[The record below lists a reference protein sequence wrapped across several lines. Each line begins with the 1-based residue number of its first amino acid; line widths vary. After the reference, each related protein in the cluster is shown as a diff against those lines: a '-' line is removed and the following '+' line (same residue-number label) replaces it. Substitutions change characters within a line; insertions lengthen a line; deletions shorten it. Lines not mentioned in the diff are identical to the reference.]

1 MNKNLYVIIFV
12 VVLILI
18 TASVTVVV
26 FTNHLNNK
34 YLNDTNEL
42 QKPQEPQE
50 PQDIA
55 VNTSAA
61 AAIQIQARTAMDD
74 YLST

>member
-1 MNKNLYVIIFV
+1 MNKNIYVIIFV

-34 YLNDTNEL
+34 YHNDTNEP
-42 QKPQEPQE
+42 QK

>member
-34 YLNDTNEL
+34 YHNDTNEL
-42 QKPQEPQE
+42 QKPQE